1 MTYRMRRR
9 GILVFLAV
17 FLAAIVVFMEKDENN
32 RVRREGSY
40 MKTLRFVL
48 GNSSSEQTIGC
59 FKDQEGQTHYLF
71 LPSYARPGDVRIS
84 FAGAESVVFAGES
97 GETTLKNGENISALR
112 YGENYDLYF
121 CDRRGE
127 RLAEHKIVVM
137 HSAGLPAVFLET
149 DSGSMQQLDA
159 DKNYAEKGR
168 IVLLDADGNVVCA
181 DRLERISGRGN
192 STWAYPK
199 KSYGIRL
206 KNRTDLFDMGSA
218 DNWILLSN
226 VEDRSYIRN
235 KITYDMAVAAG
246 MAGTPE
252 SRYIDLYVNHRY
264 HGMYQLCEKVE
275 IDPERLPITD
285 LEAENKKLNRDI
297 VSCGRFE
304 TERQKGAALPA
315 TPRDLTGGYLL
326 ERDVVEKF
334 REEISGFYTETLKDL
349 YTVKEPAYASEA
361 QVDYIS
367 GLVNG
372 MERAVSAEDGVDPEN
387 GMHFTDY
394 IDLRSFAQKY
404 IVEELCKNNGA
415 GATSSFFYKP
425 DDAVSKKLFA
435 GPVWDYDKAYANL
448 TGINESTRDLCY
460 LMQRGTDPTTL
471 FWHLNRHAE
480 FRQAVS
486 ACYGEFFA
494 DYMQT
499 IQDEKL
505 DEYVSEISVSK
516 DMDLIRW
523 KEIYGESVDYEGE
536 VQRIRDFLLARK
548 PFLDEVWTKQRE
560 VCTVG
565 CFPEE
570 GGISNYMGVIKGE
583 RLERLP
589 GEAPG
594 TQYGDRIFDG
604 WYTEDGVLFDGTTPI
619 EEDIVVFA
627 RSHKISGTE

>member
-1 MTYRMRRR
+1 M
-9 GILVFLAV
+9 LVFLAV
-17 FLAAIVVFMEKDENN
+17 FLAAVVVLMERNEYD
-32 RVRREGSY
+32 RVRRDGSY
-40 MKTLRFVL
+40 MKMLRFVL
-48 GNSSSEQTIGC
+48 GNSASEQTIAC
-59 FKDQEGQTHYLF
+59 FTDEEEQVSYLF
-71 LPSYARPGDVRIS
+71 LPAYAKSGDVKVS
-84 FAGAESVVFAGES
+84 FAGAASVVFAGES
-97 GETTLKNGENISALR
+97 GETTLKNGGNISALH
-112 YGENYDLYF
+112 YGESYDLYF
-121 CDRRGE
+121 CDRKGE
-127 RLAEHKIVVM
+127 RLAQQKIVIM

-149 DSGSMQQLDA
+149 DSGSMRQLDA
-159 DKNYAEKGR
+159 DKNYEEKGR
-168 IVLLDADGNVVCA
+168 IVLFDADGKVVCN
-181 DRLERISGRGN
+181 DKLDRISGRGN

-206 KNRTDLFDMGSA
+206 KSRADLFGMGSA

-246 MAGTPE
+246 MTGSPE

-275 IDPERLPITD
+275 IDPERVPITD
-285 LEAENKKLNRDI
+285 LEAENKRLNRDI
-297 VSCGRFE
+297 ENCGRFE
-304 TERQKGAALPA
+304 NERQKGVVLSAA
-315 TPRDLTGGYLL
+315 PRDLTGGYLL

-349 YTVKEPAYASEA
+349 YTVKSPSYASEA

-367 GLVNG
+367 GLVNAL
-372 MERAVSAEDGVDPEN
+372 EKAVVSEDGVNPES
-387 GMHFTDY
+387 GMSYADY
-394 IDLRSFAQKY
+394 IDMRSFAQKY

-425 DDAVSKKLFA
+425 DDSVSKKLFA
-435 GPVWDYDKAYANL
+435 GPVWDYDKAYGNL
-448 TGINESTRDLCY
+448 DGINESTKDLCY

-471 FWHLNRHAE
+471 FWHLNRHEE
-480 FRQAVS
+480 FRQTVS

-499 IQDEKL
+499 IQDEKI
-505 DEYVSEISVSK
+505 DEYISEIDAAK

-536 VQRIRDFLLARK
+536 VQRIRDFLAARK
-548 PFLDEVWTKQRE
+548 PFLDEVWTEQRE
-560 VCTVG
+560 ICTVG
-565 CFPEE
+565 FSSEE
-570 GGISNYMGVIKGE
+570 GGIRNYMGVIKGE

-594 TQYGDRIFDG
+594 TQKGEWVFDG
-604 WYTEDGVLFDGTTPI
+604 WYTEDGAFFDAKTPV
-619 EEDIVVFA
+619 EENITVYA
-627 RSHKISGTE
+627 KRHKIIGTD

>member
-1 MTYRMRRR
+1 MVYRMRRH
-9 GILVFLAV
+9 GILLLFVVFLTAV
-17 FLAAIVVFMEKDENN
+17 VMLMEKDEYN
-32 RVRREGSY
+32 RVQREGNY
-40 MKTLRFVL
+40 MENLRFVL
-48 GNSSSEQTIGC
+48 GNSASEQTIAC
-59 FKDQEGQTHYLF
+59 FTEQEGRTSYLF
-71 LPSYARPGDVRIS
+71 LPSYARPDAVKIS

-97 GETTLKNGENISALR
+97 GEIALKNGGSISELH
-112 YGENYDLYF
+112 YGEDYELYF
-121 CDRRGE
+121 CDRKGE
-127 RLAEHKIVVM
+127 RLAQHKIVVM

-149 DSGSMQQLDA
+149 DSGSVKQINA

-168 IVLLDADGNVVCA
+168 IVLFDADGSVVCA

-192 STWAYPK
+192 STWAYSK

-206 KNRTDLFDMGSA
+206 KNRADLFDMGSA
-218 DNWILLSN
+218 DKWILLSN
-226 VEDRSYIRN
+226 VEDRSYLRN
-235 KITYDMAVAAG
+235 KITYDMGVAAG
-246 MAGTPE
+246 MEGSPE
-252 SRYIDLYVNHRY
+252 SRYVDLYVNHRY

-275 IDPERLPITD
+275 IDPERLPIAD
-285 LEAENKKLNRDI
+285 LEAANKSLNRDI
-297 VSCGRFE
+297 ESCGRFE
-304 TERQKGAALPA
+304 NERQKGVALLA
-315 TPRDLTGGYLL
+315 EPRDLTGGYLL

-334 REEISGFYTETLKDL
+334 REEISGFYTETLKEL
-349 YTVKEPAYASEA
+349 YTVKEPAYASAA

-387 GMHFTDY
+387 GMHYTDY

-425 DDAVSKKLFA
+425 DDSVSKKLFA

-448 TGINESTRDLCY
+448 TGINESTKDLCY
-460 LMQRGTDPTTL
+460 MMQRGTDPTTL
-471 FWHLNRHAE
+471 FWHLNRHEE
-480 FRQAVS
+480 FRQMVS

-494 DYMQT
+494 DYIQT
-499 IQDEKL
+499 IQDEKI
-505 DEYVSEISVSK
+505 DGYVSEISASK

-536 VQRIRDFLLARK
+536 VQRIRDFLSARK

-565 CFPEE
+565 FFSEE
-570 GGISNYMGVIKGE
+570 GGITNYMGVIKGE

-594 TQYGDRIFDG
+594 TQDEDRIFDG
-604 WYTEDGVLFDGTTPI
+604 WYTEDGVLFDGTEPV
-619 EEDIVVFA
+619 EENITVYA
-627 RSHKISGTE
+627 RSHEISGTE